1 MHLEEGVMARRVTHV
16 LEIVMLAP
24 RAQAPLHVRG
34 THVAP
39 PVGTEEDLLELNHA
53 AVGEK
58 QRRIIGRY
66 QRRRRHDRV
75 AALGKII
82 EKLAADG
89 CNLHD
94 GSMPGAGSEPAAKAQ

>member
-1 MHLEEGVMARRVTHV
+1 MASRVADV

-24 RAQAPLHVRG
+24 GAQAPLHVRG
-34 THVAP
+34 AHVAAL
-39 PVGTEEDLLELNHA
+39 VRTEEDLLELHHA

-58 QRRIIGRY
+58 QRRIVGRH
-66 QRRRRHDRV
+66 QRRGGHDGM
-75 AALGKII
+75 APLGKII

-94 GSMPGAGSEPAAKAQ
+94 GSMLGAGAKPAAKVQ